1 MCEEGSSRPHSS
13 CHSADPIKAEGFH
26 QSRGCG
32 PFSKDDGLNRQ
43 PLLSSLRGFGSMIF
57 FLISVVGQLFVC
69 DIKDKDD
76 EESFCIHASHRVEIL
91 DTNPEKMQ
99 QTQRCKLQLQR
110 EAGQVIYPFQVK
122 IRRIIQGAR
131 NQVWP
136 PNSSGLVS

>member
-1 MCEEGSSRPHSS
+1 
-13 CHSADPIKAEGFH
+13 
-26 QSRGCG
+26 
-32 PFSKDDGLNRQ
+32 
-43 PLLSSLRGFGSMIF
+43 MIF
-57 FLISVVGQLFVC
+57 FLILVVGQLFVC

-76 EESFCIHASHRVEIL
+76 EESFCIHASHRIEML